1 MNSFDILLHIT
12 SPHRGQSRPN
22 LTDTTLGNL
31 NTRYSLE
38 RIMGVAQERPSFV
51 ILQSTQITHKITD
64 FNEKPATTMSVL
76 VFYKRKMSS
85 LK

>member
-1 MNSFDILLHIT
+1 MQKKVNT
-12 SPHRGQSRPN
+12 SSPKVGLFRCYEPN

-51 ILQSTQITHKITD
+51 ILQSTQLTHKITD
-64 FNEKPATTMSVL
+64 FNEKPVTTIWPCH
-76 VFYKRKMSS
+76 F
-85 LK
+85 